1 MHELGLWGV
10 DRLYNEGE
18 RALTKDKRTPW
29 RSNVWIL
36 RLAHPCFPA
45 RSSRGHQAVHSSWKN
60 RREQPDLPLFGVHR
74 IRLHHSGHV
83 CLFLGQGG
91 WRKKATITQTHI
103 ARTHT
108 HTRARAY
115 CVIASIFI
123 FTSETS
129 VDNENTS
136 YIFWLKVVRLTF
148 FFSSTTRSVSTTGKV
163 FAFEVE

>member
-29 RSNVWIL
+29 RSNVRIL

-60 RREQPDLPLFGVHR
+60 RRKQPDLPLFGVHR
-74 IRLHHSGHV
+74 IRLHHSSHV

-91 WRKKATITQTHI
+91 WRKKKRRSHRHTHTAH
-103 ARTHT
+103 ARTHAR
-108 HTRARAY
+108 TRAH
-115 CVIASIFI
+115 CVIASTFI
-123 FTSETS
+123 FTS
-129 VDNENTS
+129 
-136 YIFWLKVVRLTF
+136 
-148 FFSSTTRSVSTTGKV
+148 G
-163 FAFEVE
+163 